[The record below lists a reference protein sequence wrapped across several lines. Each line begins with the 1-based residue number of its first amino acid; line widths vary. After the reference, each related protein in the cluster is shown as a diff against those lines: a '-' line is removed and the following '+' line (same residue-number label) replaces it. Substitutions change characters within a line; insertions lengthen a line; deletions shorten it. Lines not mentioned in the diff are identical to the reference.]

1 MEKSLFEEFKSNWKS
16 VLIIFILFTLLIE
29 GGVLYLST
37 RENGGATYP
46 LPTNTPNNSDD
57 ISQFRNLVLSF
68 VRKTAEMGDS
78 PSGTVPNPEELVIEG
93 NWEIR
98 LAIYHQGEIKGE
110 AQSKGGILASVLEQ
124 ATKIVFEDKRAKDLV
139 KEDLEDVR
147 FLVNFLSPPERFS
160 FIEHE
165 GKGVEI
171 IDDLV
176 LVREIDKELI
186 LEKIRRGKE
195 FLYRM
200 ANEEKQGFYKKY
212 DVLND
217 SFENRLYTPYSAS
230 IIYTFLYIYD
240 LEKDEEILEH
250 IPAWGDFLLSMQNK
264 DEGDK
269 GYGAFSYS
277 LFLGD
282 SPAGT
287 VPRKEKKFVV
297 GTSALSIFTLLRLY
311 DLTGDLKYLESAKL
325 AGNWLA
331 TMQNSDGSMKAYLE
345 YSKGK
350 WVYGE
355 KLSLLYNGQVLSAL
369 SKLYK
374 ATNDKKYYDVAQGI
388 AELFAGKYEKERGYI
403 EDEYREKNPISN
415 SWVVMSLI
423 DFYKTKQAG
432 DSLAGTVPNIIFE
445 LSEKILANQKNEEDD
460 LLYYGGWGGAYSSSG
475 TGWISEVM
483 AETYRFCKEERG
495 EDCDKYKEGVIKA
508 IRWLIQNT
516 YSEEN
521 TFFLKNPEK
530 VIGGVFWNKLNKY
543 VRTDSVCHA
552 LNGYI
557 RIIDDL
563 DKGSLLSVPE
573 RPLEEILEK
582 LRN

>member
-1 MEKSLFEEFKSNWKS
+1 MGKSLFEEFKSNWKS
-16 VLIIFILFTLLIE
+16 VLIIFILFALIE
-29 GGVLYLST
+29 GGILYLST
-37 RENGGATYP
+37 REEKVNPMTYP
-46 LPTNTPNNSDD
+46 LYIKGPEYSDV
-57 ISQFRNLVLSF
+57 SQFRNLVINF
-68 VRKTAEMGDS
+68 VRKTAENYFNKQPMEY
-78 PSGTVPNPEELVIEG
+78 PEKLRIEG

-98 LAIYHQGEIKGE
+98 LTIYHQGEIKGE
-110 AQSKGGILASVLEQ
+110 SQGKNEILSSALEE
-124 ATKIVFEDKRAKDLV
+124 ATTIALEDKRAKGLV
-139 KEDLEDVR
+139 KEDLKDVR
-147 FLVNFLSPPERFS
+147 FLVSFLSPPERFS
-160 FIEHE
+160 FIEYKE
-165 GKGVEI
+165 ETRETVDG
-171 IDDLV
+171 LV
-176 LVREIDKELI
+176 LVRGIDKELI
-186 LEKIRRGKE
+186 LEKIRQGKE

-240 LEKDEEILEH
+240 LEKDKEILEH

-264 DEGDK
+264 NKEDK

-277 LFLGD
+277 FFLD
-282 SPAGT
+282 SNE
-287 VPRKEKKFVV
+287 KEKKFVV

-325 AGNWLA
+325 AGDWLA
-331 TMQNSDGSMKAYLE
+331 TMQNPDGSMKAYLE
-345 YSKGK
+345 YSNGK
-350 WVYGE
+350 WTYGTE
-355 KLSLLYNGQVLSAL
+355 LSLLYNGQVLSSL

-374 ATNDKKYYDVAQGI
+374 VTNDKKYYDLARGI

-423 DFYKTKQAG
+423 DFYTA
-432 DSLAGTVPNIIFE
+432 SPNERYKKIIFE
-445 LSEKILANQKNEEDD
+445 LSEKILANQKNGEDD

-483 AETYRFCKEERG
+483 AETYRFCKKERG

-530 VIGGVFWNKLNKY
+530 AIGGVFWNKLDKY
-543 VRTDSVCHA
+543 VRTDSVCHS
-552 LNGYI
+552 LNAYI

-563 DKGSLLSVPE
+563 GEGSLLSVPE
-573 RPLEEILEK
+573 KPLEEILEK
-582 LRN
+582 LRD